1 MSDDKDYT
9 SLLGRSSGSSWG
21 DIAGAY
27 LSGGRKKDNRARNVL
42 LASLFF
48 NAKEANMQS
57 KVLKNI
63 EELENQIIAKNY
75 LEYENNKQ
83 LKS

>member
-1 MSDDKDYT
+1 MADDKDYT

-42 LASLFF
+42 LATLFF
-48 NAKEANMQS
+48 NAKEANMQN
-57 KVLKNI
+57 KVLKNL
-63 EELENQIIAKNY
+63 EELEK
-75 LEYENNKQ
+75 
-83 LKS
+83 